1 MDSMKGQEGIQ
12 LLLIAVREAQHIVSV
27 ARNLKMTR
35 LKQAKDEAE
44 KEMVNYRSHVE
55 SEYQKKLAGTS
66 ENSGAT
72 VERLDEKTEI
82 KIKMLKEST
91 STSWIALLFLL
102 RKGREDRYS

>member
-1 MDSMKGQEGIQ
+1 
-12 LLLIAVREAQHIVSV
+12 
-27 ARNLKMTR
+27 MTR

-72 VERLDEKTEI
+72 MERLDEKTEI

-91 STSWIALLFLL
+91 STSRIALLFSKI
-102 RKGREDRYS
+102 KGREDRKLYHFSLSIKKNKAPPFFPCSTKIQH